1 MFVGTVSGSDSLPS
15 ITGTP
20 IHSTGLASKVDM
32 QGYKLNFGP
41 GLEFGIPDLNFVAPK
56 TVLTGTTFTPTP
68 VRIPLQLLGENNYA
82 HPGNSV
88 TSGPNPVQNS
98 VELNQKSNTISGKTF
113 LFDTGAQMTIISTKL
128 ATDLGLDLTAPTTT
142 IDVQGAAGTS
152 VSVPGYV
159 IDSLELPRLDQSN
172 APISDKLKITNV
184 PVFVLDL
191 GVDGL
196 DGILG
201 MNLWNTAEGLL
212 YDPSD
217 PNHAYVDMTF
227 DNDPNRALTQSDLEE
242 ELAVLSTDG
251 LSVFGGAVHTKS
263 TVSLSDFS
271 LPVPE
276 PAAWILLAMGMIGL
290 LPHLLRS
297 KPFRKL

>member
-1 MFVGTVSGSDSLPS
+1 M
-15 ITGTP
+15 
-20 IHSTGLASKVDM
+20 
-32 QGYKLNFGP
+32 
-41 GLEFGIPDLNFVAPK
+41 
-56 TVLTGTTFTPTP
+56 
-68 VRIPLQLLGENNYA
+68 
-82 HPGNSV
+82 
-88 TSGPNPVQNS
+88 
-98 VELNQKSNTISGKTF
+98 
-113 LFDTGAQMTIISTKL
+113 
-128 ATDLGLDLTAPTTT
+128 
-142 IDVQGAAGTS
+142 
-152 VSVPGYV
+152 
-159 IDSLELPRLDQSN
+159 
-172 APISDKLKITNV
+172 